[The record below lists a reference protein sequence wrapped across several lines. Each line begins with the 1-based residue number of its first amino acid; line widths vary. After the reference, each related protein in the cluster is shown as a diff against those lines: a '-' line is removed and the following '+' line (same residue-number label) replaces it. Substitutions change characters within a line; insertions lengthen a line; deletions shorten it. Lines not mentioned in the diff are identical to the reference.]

1 VARAMLTHESILKLI
16 SYRLGLGHLNKRHRH
31 ASNIEATF
39 RFGAPRF
46 DPPQLPDPVAI
57 ATTPCTLQGGSLGA
71 TRPNAHD
78 LTRLETSGYLDR
90 LGYEVEDASFDR
102 IFRNPDSISKALR
115 ESTLTT
121 P

>member
-1 VARAMLTHESILKLI
+1 V
-16 SYRLGLGHLNKRHRH
+16 H
-31 ASNIEATF
+31 ASG
-39 RFGAPRF
+39 RKPRG
-46 DPPQLPDPVAI
+46 DKAE
-57 ATTPCTLQGGSLGA
+57 
-71 TRPNAHD
+71 RPR